1 MIERILTKGG
11 TPRIHGLWQ
20 HLRQAEYRM
29 AERDYRE
36 RYAMHSMK
44 ARKQLVH
51 PYHKL
56 GSIRATA
63 RT

>member
-1 MIERILTKGG
+1 
-11 TPRIHGLWQ
+11 
-20 HLRQAEYRM
+20 M